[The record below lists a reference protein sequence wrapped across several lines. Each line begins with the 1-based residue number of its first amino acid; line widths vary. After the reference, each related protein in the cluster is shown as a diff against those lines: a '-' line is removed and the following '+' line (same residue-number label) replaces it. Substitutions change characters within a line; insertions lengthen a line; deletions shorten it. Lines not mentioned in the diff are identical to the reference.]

1 MNFSEPFIRRPVMT
15 TVLPASGASAARR
28 LFLLHRI
35 YGPATRRLLLQA
47 GLTPGMHVA
56 DFGCGVGRVTIP
68 LAAIAKSVIAY
79 DISDRHL
86 RFARERAAALGRTNI
101 RAIAIGDSLP
111 AQFEPCDVFYS
122 RIVLQKLIRSLA
134 RGGVGVFQVPAY
146 YVGYRFSTGEAL
158 RSPQK
163 FDMDMHCYPQ
173 AELFSLIAEE
183 GALLIQVREDD
194 APGRRDLFISNT
206 FVITK
211 AK

>member
-1 MNFSEPFIRRPVMT
+1 MPI
-15 TVLPASGASAARR
+15 SGSVKLADAT
-28 LFLLHRI
+28 LLE
-35 YGPATRRLLLQA
+35 
-47 GLTPGMHVA
+47 
-56 DFGCGVGRVTIP
+56 FGCGVGRVTIP

-122 RIVLQKLIRSLA
+122 RIVLQHNPPPIIGDILRKLIRSLA
-134 RGGVGVFQVPAY
+134 RGGVGVFQVPTH
-146 YVGYRFSTGEAL
+146 YVGYVFSTGEAL

-163 FDMDMHCYPQ
+163 FDMDMHSYPQ

-183 GALLIQVREDD
+183 GARLIQVREDD

-211 AK
+211 TK